1 MRIAAIVIIVV
12 ALAITGLVFVLV
24 NNLLD
29 DQAVGPTTQAP
40 TEPAVQVVVAMTN
53 LQAGKVLLPED
64 LKWQPWPGETLDE
77 NYIVQRDGQGAEKLQ
92 ELTGTVVKRGIMI
105 GEPVTYGKVFKRD
118 QAGFLSG
125 MLTPGKRAI
134 SIPISPVLAGAGF
147 ILPGDRV
154 DVMLQLS
161 VAEASIEGAGSNR
174 EYSETILED
183 MRVLAIDQNLND
195 IPEGSVAQVGG
206 TATLEVTPKEAEML
220 TVARAI
226 GSMSLVLRSL
236 TPGDIAERDQPYTS
250 DIEVS
255 RSISRS
261 SMPDAVQVLAAGR
274 DLVPGTLLRAR
285 DVVWTV
291 VPRQLV
297 QAGFYVKGRAAIS
310 DLYGA
315 LVTASATAGAPMD
328 VTNIM
333 TPSEP
338 GFLTRVLP
346 PGKRGISVSVND
358 VTGVTGYI
366 VAGDRVDV
374 LMTHEIIDEDED
386 PLFTPRRFTETI
398 VRNIRV
404 VAVSTRIDTSVGR
417 PTSGDTFTLEATPK
431 ESEILT
437 LAPSIGE
444 LSFVLTG
451 AGDAPYT
458 RDPTPF
464 TADLEISDAIVAML
478 LRSEEVYRMRGP
490 EVLALPPF
498 SLKYPR
504 VPDIPALRASRA
516 RQDAAAEAAAG
527 EENAEERAKTEA
539 LEAEIIKLKAM
550 MDAQAG
556 EQDAAMQAKIDE
568 LKAQLGGEA
577 MPAENLGGSTTVKI
591 YRASEPSTIEFN
603 Q

>member
-29 DQAVGPTTQAP
+29 DQAVGPTIPAS

-64 LKWQPWPGETLDE
+64 LKWQPWPGETLDA

-220 TVARAI
+220 TVARVI

-236 TPGDIAERDQPYTS
+236 TPGDIAERDQLRT
-250 DIEVS
+250 
-255 RSISRS
+255 
-261 SMPDAVQVLAAGR
+261 AA
-274 DLVPGTLLRAR
+274 
-285 DVVWTV
+285 
-291 VPRQLV
+291 Q
-297 QAGFYVKGRAAIS
+297 
-310 DLYGA
+310 
-315 LVTASATAGAPMD
+315 
-328 VTNIM
+328 
-333 TPSEP
+333 
-338 GFLTRVLP
+338 
-346 PGKRGISVSVND
+346 
-358 VTGVTGYI
+358 
-366 VAGDRVDV
+366 
-374 LMTHEIIDEDED
+374 
-386 PLFTPRRFTETI
+386 
-398 VRNIRV
+398 
-404 VAVSTRIDTSVGR
+404 
-417 PTSGDTFTLEATPK
+417 
-431 ESEILT
+431 
-437 LAPSIGE
+437 
-444 LSFVLTG
+444 
-451 AGDAPYT
+451 
-458 RDPTPF
+458 
-464 TADLEISDAIVAML
+464 
-478 LRSEEVYRMRGP
+478 
-490 EVLALPPF
+490 
-498 SLKYPR
+498 
-504 VPDIPALRASRA
+504 
-516 RQDAAAEAAAG
+516 
-527 EENAEERAKTEA
+527 
-539 LEAEIIKLKAM
+539 
-550 MDAQAG
+550 
-556 EQDAAMQAKIDE
+556 
-568 LKAQLGGEA
+568 
-577 MPAENLGGSTTVKI
+577 
-591 YRASEPSTIEFN
+591 
-603 Q
+603 